1 LMVDQVISPA
11 SQAELIDLAYAAM
24 LVRDLRSRILF
35 WNREAERLYGWSK
48 DEALG
53 QVSHALLHTRF
64 PEPLEQIEAKVVAT
78 GYWQG
83 ELVHLTR
90 DGRETILPSRWALQ
104 RDAQGRPES
113 ILEVNLDV
121 TEQKRAEAER
131 AELLS
136 QAAARAELAHEREG
150 REVEI
155 VVGDLPPCQGD
166 PLLKQV

>member
-1 LMVDQVISPA
+1 MVDQVISPA

-35 WNREAERLYGWSK
+35 WNREAERRYGWSK

-83 ELVHLTR
+83 ELVHLAR
-90 DGRETILPSRWALQ
+90 DGREIILPSRWALQ

-113 ILEVNLDV
+113 MLEVNLDV

-131 AELLS
+131 AQLLS
-136 QAAARAELAHEREG
+136 QAAALAELAHEREG

-166 PLLKQV
+166 PVLLKQV